1 MQRIASLNPP
11 SHLPADP
18 GPPTRPAHQLGW
30 RVAVLPFRGID
41 SPLGGGIALGMAE
54 EISVLLAR
62 FRAPHLIATATFWD
76 GDGLVANWAEQCR
89 IYRLDYVVTGTIQVV
104 GDRVQV
110 RVTLQDVV
118 LDFETIWVG
127 RFEGGVGDLFS
138 LQDHIA
144 SGTVAQIDPELFHRT
159 SAFPSSGRTDV
170 AAAHHAVLTA
180 IQGIYRLDR
189 ASFLEARNLLATAI
203 DLDSSCAAAHAWMAY
218 WGIMVVAQGWAQDP
232 RAITFLAGQSAE
244 RAMLLDPLDAR
255 AVAIAGHVT
264 AYLMHDVRAALRL
277 HARAVELNPNLPIA
291 WTLSSWSKIY
301 IGEHAAAVRH
311 AQTSISLSPRDPHIF
326 AAEHVLMT
334 AHFFR
339 RHMDEAERMAD
350 AVMERNPD
358 HVSALNVHLAILG
371 HMGRRAEAGHLL
383 GLLQASHPGITV
395 DAIAARAPLRPND
408 LAFYMEGLRRAGV
421 PS

>member
-1 MQRIASLNPP
+1 MQRMASLNPP
-11 SHLPADP
+11 SPVPANP
-18 GPPTRPAHQLGW
+18 GSPTRPVHQLGW

-41 SPLGGGIALGMAE
+41 SPLGGGIVLGMAE

-89 IYRLDYVVTGTIQVV
+89 TYRLDYVVTGTIQVV

-127 RFEGGVGDLFS
+127 RFEGEVGDLFS

-159 SAFPSSGRTDV
+159 SAFPPSGRTDV

-189 ASFLEARNLLATAI
+189 ASFLQARELLATAI
-203 DLDSSCAAAHAWMAY
+203 ELDPSCAAAHAWMAY
-218 WGIMVVAQGWAQDP
+218 WGIMVVAQGWAEDP
-232 RAITFLAGQSAE
+232 RAITVLAGQSAE

-301 IGEHAAAVRH
+301 IGDHAAAVRH
-311 AQTSISLSPRDPHIF
+311 AQTSMSLSPRDPHIF

-371 HMGRRAEAGHLL
+371 HMGRRAEAGYFL

-395 DAIAARAPLRPND
+395 GAIAARAPLRPND

>member
-1 MQRIASLNPP
+1 MASLNPP
-11 SHLPADP
+11 SLLSANP
-18 GPPTRPAHQLGW
+18 GSSMRPALQLGW
-30 RVAVLPFRGID
+30 RVAVLPFRSID
-41 SPLGGGIALGMAE
+41 SSLGKGIALGMAE
-54 EISVLLAR
+54 EISVLLTR

-89 IYRLDYVVTGTIQVV
+89 NYRLDYVVEGVIQVA
-104 GDRVQV
+104 GDRMQV
-110 RVTLQDVV
+110 RVALKDVV

-127 RFEGGVGDLFS
+127 RFEGGVDDLFS

-159 SAFPSSGRTDV
+159 SAFLPAGRTDV
-170 AAAHHAVLTA
+170 AAAHHAVLNA
-180 IQGIYRLDR
+180 IQDIYRLDR
-189 ASFLEARNLLATAI
+189 ASFLRARDLLATAI
-203 DLDSSCAAAHAWMAY
+203 DLDPNCAAAHAWMAY
-218 WGIMVVAQGWAQDP
+218 WGIMVVAQGWAEDP
-232 RAITFLAGQSAE
+232 KAIISLAGQSAKQ
-244 RAMLLDPLDAR
+244 AMLLDPLDAR

-277 HARAVELNPNLPIA
+277 HARAIELNPNLPVA

-301 IGEHAAAVRH
+301 SGDHAAAVRH
-311 AQTSISLSPRDPHIF
+311 AQTSQSLSPRDPHIF

-339 RHMDEAERMAD
+339 RHLDEAERMAD

-371 HMGRRAEAGHLL
+371 HMGRRAEAGHIL

-395 DAIAARAPLRPND
+395 SAIAARAPLRPDD
-408 LAFYMEGLRRAGV
+408 LAFYTEGLRRAGV